1 MFPKVLDTKER
12 KVGFILLITCLIT
25 GSWLA
30 WRWHQTTT
38 VIMPQ
43 VGGEY
48 SEALIGKPQTANP
61 LLATA
66 DAEFDLSQL
75 TYRGLFKYSKEG
87 KAVPDLAE
95 SWQLS
100 ADGKT
105 YQITLR
111 PDLKWSDGNP
121 LTSYDVAFTFNSLQN
136 SQLNSPR
143 ATEFKEVAVKRIDQ
157 RRLNFT
163 LKNPY
168 TPFLGALTIGLIPA
182 HIWEVIPPEKW
193 LSSEAGLK
201 TVGTGPFRFKDL
213 ITGQQGII
221 KTYILEPNPY
231 THTHKPFLQQITLK
245 FLPDLASA
253 LDSLKQGMVQG
264 LGGLDG
270 DSASSLSSQK
280 FSLYDIPLPQ
290 YTAIFFNPE
299 QNEFLKNESLR
310 RALSYATN
318 RLDLIQELA
327 GNNYRPATGPFVVGE
342 LKNKTANLAWP
353 FNLES
358 AQKIINE
365 AGYSKNKD
373 NQFFTNKQ
381 GQPLAITLTTV
392 DQNQYLAVAEQI
404 QKQWSRA
411 GFKVELNVVPTN
423 ELQNSI
429 INNRAYQALLASEI
443 IGLDP
448 DPYPFWHSSQAAA
461 PGLNLALFQ
470 NHEADTLLTSA
481 RQSRDDKQRQ
491 AQYLRFQEI
500 LKDDSPA
507 VFLFSK
513 NYIYALSHS
522 LRGVERRLINQPA
535 NRFLDIENW
544 YTKIIRE

>member
-1 MFPKVLDTKER
+1 
-12 KVGFILLITCLIT
+12 
-25 GSWLA
+25 
-30 WRWHQTTT
+30 
-38 VIMPQ
+38 MPQ

-66 DAEFDLSQL
+66 DAEFDLGQL

-213 ITGQQGII
+213 ITDQQGII
-221 KTYILEPNPY
+221 KAYILEPNPY

-264 LGGLDG
+264 LGGLDD

-327 GNNYRPATGPFVVGE
+327 GDNYRPATGPFVVGE
-342 LKNKTANLAWP
+342 LKNKTANLAWL

-513 NYIYALSHS
+513 NYTYALSHS

>member
-12 KVGFILLITCLIT
+12 KVGFILLTTCLIT
-25 GSWLA
+25 GSWLV
-30 WRWHQTTT
+30 WRWYQITT

-43 VGGEY
+43 AGGEY
-48 SEALIGKPQTANP
+48 SEALIGEPQTANP
-61 LLATA
+61 LLATT

-87 KAVPDLAE
+87 KTVPDLAE
-95 SWQLS
+95 SWHLS

-111 PDLKWSDGNP
+111 PDLKWSDGKP

-136 SQLNSPR
+136 SKLNSPR

-157 RRLNFT
+157 HHLNFT

-168 TPFLGALTIGLIPA
+168 TPFLGALTLGLIPA
-182 HIWEVIPPEKW
+182 HIWEAMPPEKW
-193 LSSEAGLK
+193 LSNEAGLK

-213 ITGQQGII
+213 ITDQQGII

-245 FLPDLASA
+245 FLPDLTSA

-270 DSASSLSSQK
+270 DSANSLSSQK

-299 QNEFLKNESLR
+299 QNGLLKNESLR
-310 RALSYATN
+310 RALNSATN
-318 RLDLIQELA
+318 RLELIQELA
-327 GNNYRPATGPFVVGE
+327 NNNYRPATGPFVVGE

-353 FNLES
+353 FNLEA

-365 AGYSKNKD
+365 AGYSQNKD
-373 NQFFTNKQ
+373 NQLFTNKQ
-381 GQPLAITLTTV
+381 GQTLTITLTTV

-404 QKQWSRA
+404 QKQWGRA
-411 GFKVELNVVPTN
+411 GFKVDLNVVPTS
-423 ELQNSI
+423 ELQNNI
-429 INNRAYQALLASEI
+429 INSRTYQALLASEV

-481 RQSRDDKQRQ
+481 RQSQDDKQRQ
-491 AQYLRFQEI
+491 AQYIKFQEI
-500 LKDDSPA
+500 LKEDSPA